1 MDIYGTNRN
10 DILTGTT
17 LSEDIHGR
25 NGNDLLRGAA
35 GKDETAGAA
44 MPPWREA
51 PERMFSCSTLAM
63 T

>member
-25 NGNDLLRGAA
+25 NGNDLLRGGA

-44 MPPWREA
+44 MTP
-51 PERMFSCSTLAM
+51 
-63 T
+63 